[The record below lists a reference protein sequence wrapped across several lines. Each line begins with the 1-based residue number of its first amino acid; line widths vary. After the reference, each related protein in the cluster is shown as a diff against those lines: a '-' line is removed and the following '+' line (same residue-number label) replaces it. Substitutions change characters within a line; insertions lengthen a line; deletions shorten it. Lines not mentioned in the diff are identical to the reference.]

1 MVIKLI
7 FNLNLYFRK
16 MNWIINSCRKSG
28 LNNEEKM
35 LDKNVFFIGFGTPN
49 EKREEKKSYT
59 TIKQFENFK
68 KKSNIGDTIYLY
80 ANKVGIIAKG
90 NYIGSI
96 CEPIKKNE
104 KAPDWSELE
113 KQSHVGVDKWII
125 FDTPINY
132 KARPQ
137 TLYYEKREIE

>member
-1 MVIKLI
+1 
-7 FNLNLYFRK
+7 

-35 LDKNVFFIGFGTPN
+35 LEKNVFFIGFGTPY

-59 TIKQFENFK
+59 TIKQFDNFK
-68 KKSNIGDTIYLY
+68 KKSNVGDTIYLY

-90 NYIGSI
+90 KYNGIIY
-96 CEPIKKNE
+96 EPNE
-104 KAPDWSELE
+104 INRAPDWSDLE
-113 KQSHVGVDKWII
+113 KQTHIGVEEWIR
-125 FDTPINY
+125 FENPINY

>member
-7 FNLNLYFRK
+7 SHSNISFYK
-16 MNWIINSCRKSG
+16 MNWVINSCRKSG
-28 LNNEEKM
+28 LNNERKM
-35 LDKNVFFIGFGTPN
+35 LEKNVFFIGFGTPN

-80 ANKVGIIAKG
+80 ANKVGIVAKG
-90 NYIGSI
+90 KYTGNIY
-96 CEPIKKNE
+96 EPSEID
-104 KAPDWSELE
+104 KAPDWSNLE
-113 KQSHVGVDKWII
+113 KQSHIRVEEWSI
-125 FDTPINY
+125 FEKPINY